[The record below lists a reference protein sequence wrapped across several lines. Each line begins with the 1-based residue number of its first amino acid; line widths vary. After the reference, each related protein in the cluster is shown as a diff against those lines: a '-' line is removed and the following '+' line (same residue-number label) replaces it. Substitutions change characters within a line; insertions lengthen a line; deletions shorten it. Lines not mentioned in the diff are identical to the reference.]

1 MYEWTVSPV
10 ILCLCLSTNLFNL
23 DLKGRKSIYWFIDF
37 TCPFK
42 RLPTFEIECLNF
54 YQDEDRISPCVF
66 IISTPYTHSGREG
79 IRAAPLITAS
89 PSPWPIA
96 CATCVTVIS
105 TPYTHS
111 GREGVRAAP
120 LITASS
126 SPWPIACAR
135 VSAEYSQSSIPAAPQ
150 AVMDPQQLTK
160 HTAVKGE
167 LKPLRSCP
175 NCDRYLFANFKSV
188 LSLMCYFDPIS
199 FSFNS
204 KLF

>member
-96 CATCVTVIS
+96 CA
-105 TPYTHS
+105 
-111 GREGVRAAP
+111 
-120 LITASS
+120 
-126 SPWPIACAR
+126 R

-160 HTAVKGE
+160 HTEVKGE